1 MPMIKSQHDLRK
13 QNGLV
18 IVMLVLVIVVLL
30 GIAAMALDLGRLYV
44 LKSEM
49 QNAAD
54 AAALAAAAELNA
66 KDDAIERATAAAKE
80 IVAHNSHFS
89 KIKELLGND
98 VDIDIT
104 FYCSIGGTQ
113 DANATCPGA
122 QDPDDTNKIL
132 LASPSDDDQAHY
144 VKITLDPNRGDEND
158 QHYGIDLYFL
168 PVLSIFGIDTEKTAV
183 TSATALAGRHF
194 YFCNYPPVMMCDPFE
209 HSGGFRS
216 HVGVGDEILLKLQGG
231 PNAKWAPGA
240 FGFLDLPEGKPP
252 VFNPAGGASQLAPKL
267 ANEGNVGCTPP
278 MIMPET
284 GQMATPMQSAM
295 NTRFDE
301 YGHPPFNYADAY
313 KDYPPAK
320 NITSYGDPDY
330 QAEHDVGCPLPA
342 NYCQDNPGQ
351 PVCWRDSA
359 LRCPGGVTKIGDA
372 DWERQGYWTAK
383 HGTAPAPATLSSMSR
398 YDVFQYET
406 SNGMIADEPAELT
419 HRSVASND
427 RRVLFVAVLSCDALG
442 VQPNQV
448 FPVVEPN
455 DGFAKLFLTERVG
468 EPPNTNFFVEFMG
481 WAQEDD
487 ANYHVVVQLYE

>member
-1 MPMIKSQHDLRK
+1 MKVSQQSMHK
-13 QNGLV
+13 QQGMV
-18 IVMLVLVIVVLL
+18 IVMLVLVIVILL
-30 GIAAMALDLGRLYV
+30 GIAALALDLGRLYV

-80 IVAHNSHFS
+80 LVIHDSHFARVR
-89 KIKELLGND
+89 ELLGTD
-98 VDIDIT
+98 VELGIT

-113 DANATCPGA
+113 DANAECPG
-122 QDPDDTNKIL
+122 DPDPEDENKKL
-132 LASPSDDDQAHY
+132 LTSPNDDAEAHY
-144 VKITLDPNRGDEND
+144 VKITLDPTLGDEND

-168 PVLSIFGIDTEKTAV
+168 PVLNVFGINTARTAV

-194 YFCNYPPVMMCDPFE
+194 YFCNYPPVMMCDPYE
-209 HSGGFRS
+209 HSGGFRNTVS
-216 HVGVGDEILLKLQGG
+216 VGDQILLKLQGG
-231 PNAKWAPGA
+231 PNAKWTPGT
-240 FGFLDLPEGKPP
+240 FGFLDMPEGKPP

-320 NITSYGDPDY
+320 NITSYGDY
-330 QAEHDVGCPLPA
+330 SGSCPLPA
-342 NYCQDNPGQ
+342 NYCNDVAHRQE

-359 LRCPGGVTKIGDA
+359 VRCPGGVTRIGDG
-372 DWERQGYWTAK
+372 DWERLGYWTAK
-383 HGTAPAPATLSSMSR
+383 HGSAPPPATLNSMSR
-398 YDVFQYET
+398 YDVFTYET
-406 SNGMIADEPAELT
+406 ANGMIPEQPAFE
-419 HRSVASND
+419 HQSVASDD

-442 VQPNQV
+442 VKPNEV
-448 FPVVEPN
+448 FPVTEPN

-468 EPPNTNFFVEFMG
+468 DPPNTDFYVEFMG
-481 WAQEDD
+481 WAQESD